1 MRLCRGLRT
10 MDHCPSSGL
19 LPLLLLLLLA
29 TCDETA
35 PDAIGP
41 LPPMPQSLQAP
52 RDLSEVA
59 LDIRGDLDTL
69 MKDIGRLLYF
79 LPGEL
84 ERRIRSFTDEE
95 YDIYHTRLDEMNSTP
110 GFFEALA
117 ASSQLEDSRSRSRS
131 RSQMPPPLPHSH
143 LRRPP
148 HTQTRSPSA
157 LSLAGNVSY
166 YYYPPQ
172 PHRQASDI
180 AAFILYSM
188 G

>member
-1 MRLCRGLRT
+1 MVLK
-10 MDHCPSSGL
+10 
-19 LPLLLLLLLA
+19 A
-29 TCDETA
+29 
-35 PDAIGP
+35 AIW
-41 LPPMPQSLQAP
+41 MPFSARQPILIFVYVVCVVGCLQ
-52 RDLSEVA
+52 
-59 LDIRGDLDTL
+59 
-69 MKDIGRLLYF
+69 
-79 LPGEL
+79 
-84 ERRIRSFTDEE
+84 
-95 YDIYHTRLDEMNSTP
+95 NSTP